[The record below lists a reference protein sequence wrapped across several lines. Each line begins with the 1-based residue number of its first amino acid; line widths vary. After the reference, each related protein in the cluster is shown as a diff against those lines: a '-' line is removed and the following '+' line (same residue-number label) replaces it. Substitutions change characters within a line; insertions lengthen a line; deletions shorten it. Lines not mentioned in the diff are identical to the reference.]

1 MKSYQKNSL
10 TTKARDININSYI
23 LSGNEID
30 TVVFTK
36 GHHIMNK
43 TKKQDRG
50 KKLFLGIDV
59 GSVSVKTVLLD
70 GQKEIVEHRYVRHHG
85 QPLETVRDILKKIS
99 GEHALRQLTGLTVTG
114 TGGQRV
120 ARLLGGTFVNEIIA
134 QTKAVGRY
142 QPEARTV
149 IEIGGEDS
157 KLLMVRRDPRRGV
170 TILEDFSMNTMC
182 AAGTGSFLDQQ
193 ASRLGMT
200 IEEFAR
206 LSLKSEN
213 PPRMAGRCSVF
224 AKSDM
229 IHLQQIGTPDY
240 DIAAG
245 LCFAMARSFKSNIGR
260 GKTFTP
266 PILFQGGVAANP
278 GLVRAFEEILGLGSG
293 ELIIPQHHAHMGAL
307 GTILLAMD
315 GEIEAGE
322 FAGLQDLEADM
333 NSTAAPSEEMTALE
347 LDYEVENEQ
356 RIAFK
361 PVSLDDAE
369 KPVDVYLGIDVGSL
383 STNVVAIDR
392 QHRVL
397 ARRYLRTAGRPIEAV
412 RRGLLEVGQEIGDS
426 VTVRGVGTTGSG
438 RYLTGEFAGAD
449 VVRNEITAQAT
460 AAIDLDPTV
469 DTVFEIGGQDSKY
482 ISIDNGTVVDFEMN
496 KVCAAG
502 TGSFLEEQAEK
513 LGINIVEEFGN
524 LALSSK
530 SPGKFGDRC
539 TVFMESDLV
548 SHQQQGMDKED
559 LVAGLAYSIV
569 YNYLNK
575 VVEDRRV
582 GENIFFQGG
591 TAWNQGVV
599 AAFEKV
605 TGKKITVPPHH
616 DVTGAIGAAILAME
630 NDNGQD
636 TRFHGFDLSRREH
649 TSTSFIC
656 KGCANQCEIRKITF
670 GEEKPLFYGARCEKW
685 EKDDAAK
692 HRGADLP
699 ELFQERETFLL
710 EEFERRGMEE
720 KTARLDPDRVIG
732 IPRVLHFHELLPFWT
747 AFFDELG
754 FGIVLSETTNPRLIY
769 RSVENVVA
777 ETCFPVKVVHGH
789 VLDLMEKGVRKIF
802 LPSIINMPREHP
814 DQGENYYCPLSQG
827 LPYIARSGIPHDPR
841 QVRFLEPYFHFQHE
855 PKYLQ
860 REMIRFGKELGATPP
875 EVKKALTAA
884 WTAQRAFVARC
895 RRRGEEILPGLTG
908 DPRAVVILSRP
919 YNGCDPGLNLGLPRK
934 LRDMG
939 VLAIPQDFLTL
950 ERSPAMTELTGM
962 YWKSGQRILAAAE
975 LIKKHPHLHA
985 IFISNFKCG
994 PDSFISHF
1002 LHHRMDPKPYLQLE
1016 VDEHSADAGVITRC
1030 EAFFDS
1036 LERTPAV
1043 HRREDEK
1050 EKEDEEENVRG

>member
-1 MKSYQKNSL
+1 MTERKHKN
-10 TTKARDININSYI
+10 
-23 LSGNEID
+23 
-30 TVVFTK
+30 
-36 GHHIMNK
+36 
-43 TKKQDRG
+43 RG
-50 KKLFLGIDV
+50 TELFMGIDV
-59 GSVSVKTVLLD
+59 GSVSIKVALLD
-70 GQKEIVEHRYVRHHG
+70 GQERIVEHRYVRHRG
-85 QPLETVRDILKKIS
+85 QPLETVRNILKEMS
-99 GEHALRQLTGLTVTG
+99 GRHALEKLTALAVTG
-114 TGGQRV
+114 TGGQR
-120 ARLLGGTFVNEIIA
+120 AAKLLGGTFVNEIIA

-142 QPEARTV
+142 YPEARTV

-157 KLLMVRRDPRRGV
+157 KLLMVRQDPRRGV
-170 TILEDFSMNTMC
+170 MILEDFSMNTMC

-193 ASRLGMT
+193 ASRLGLT

-206 LSLKSEN
+206 LSLKSES

-229 IHLQQIGTPDY
+229 IHLQQIGTPDF

-278 GLVRAFEEILGLGSG
+278 GLVRAFEEILGLESG
-293 ELIIPQHHAHMGAL
+293 QLIIPEHHAHMSAL
-307 GTILLAMD
+307 GAVLIAMN
-315 GEIEAGE
+315 GEVEVGK
-322 FAGLQDLEADM
+322 FLGLQNLETGM
-333 NSTAAPSEEMTALE
+333 KEVTARTEEMTALE

-361 PVSLDDAE
+361 PVELEETDE
-369 KPVDVYLGIDVGSL
+369 PVDIYLGIDVGSL

-412 RRGLLEVGQEIGDS
+412 RRGLLEIGGEIGDH
-426 VTVRGVGTTGSG
+426 VKVRGVGTTGSG

-513 LGINIVEEFGN
+513 LGINIVEEFGQ

-548 SHQQQGMDKED
+548 SHQQQGMVRED

-582 GENIFFQGG
+582 GDNIFFQGG

-605 TGKKITVPPHH
+605 TEKKITVPPHH

-630 NDNGQD
+630 NDRDGE
-636 TRFHGFDLSRREH
+636 TRFKGFDLSQRTY

-685 EKDDAAK
+685 ERDDSAEQ
-692 HRGADLP
+692 RGADLP
-699 ELFQERETFLL
+699 ELFKEREAFLL
-710 EEFERRGMEE
+710 EEFERRGLRE
-720 KTARLDPDRVIG
+720 KTSQMPPDRVIG
-732 IPRVLHFHELLPFWT
+732 IPRVLHFYELLPFWT
-747 AFFDELG
+747 ALFDELG
-754 FGIVLSETTNPRLIY
+754 FGVVLSETTNPQLIY
-769 RSVENVVA
+769 RSIENVVA

-789 VLDLMEKGVRKIF
+789 ILDLMDKGVRRIF
-802 LPSIINMPREHP
+802 LPSIINMPRAHP
-814 DQGENYYCPLSQG
+814 EQGENYYCPLSQG
-827 LPYIARSGIPHDPR
+827 LPYIARSALSAEALGAE
-841 QVRFLEPYFHFQHE
+841 FLEPYFHFQHE
-855 PKYLQ
+855 PKHLQ
-860 REMIRFGKELGATPP
+860 KEMVRFGKSLGASPGT
-875 EVKKALTAA
+875 VKKALAAA
-884 WTAQRAFVARC
+884 WRAQQAFEERC
-895 RRRGEEILPGLTG
+895 RQRGREILPGLTG

-919 YNGCDPGLNLGLPRK
+919 YNGCDPGLNLGLPKK

-939 VLAIPQDFLTL
+939 VLAIPQDFLSLDDSPTL
-950 ERSPAMTELTGM
+950 KQLTDM

-975 LIKKHPHLHA
+975 ELKKHPHVYA
-985 IFISNFKCG
+985 IFITNFKCG
-994 PDSFISHF
+994 PDSFIAHF
-1002 LHHRMDPKPYLQLE
+1002 LRYRMAGKPYLQLE

-1036 LERTPAV
+1036 LERKPAV
-1043 HRREDEK
+1043 RRKDSEKTAEDQGLSDHDLVSEGQ
-1050 EKEDEEENVRG
+1050 ELYAN

>member
-1 MKSYQKNSL
+1 M
-10 TTKARDININSYI
+10 T
-23 LSGNEID
+23 
-30 TVVFTK
+30 
-36 GHHIMNK
+36 
-43 TKKQDRG
+43 TKKQPARRA
-50 KKLFLGIDV
+50 KLFMGIDV
-59 GSVSVKTVLLD
+59 GSVSVKMVLLD
-70 GQKEIVEHRYVRHHG
+70 GPERIVEHYYVRHKG
-85 QPLETVRDILKKIS
+85 QPLETVRNILKEMS
-99 GEHALRQLTGLTVTG
+99 ARHSLEDLAGLAVTG
-114 TGGQRV
+114 TGGQR
-120 ARLLGGTFVNEIIA
+120 AAKLLGGTFVNEIIA
-134 QTKAVGRY
+134 QTKAVGRFY
-142 QPEARTV
+142 PEARTV

-157 KLLMVRRDPRRGV
+157 KLLMVRQDPRRGV
-170 TILEDFSMNTMC
+170 MILEDFSMNTMC

-193 ASRLGMT
+193 ASRLGLT

-206 LSLKSEN
+206 LSLKAQN

-260 GKTFTP
+260 GKVFTR

-278 GLVRAFEEILGLGSG
+278 GLVRAFEEILGLDSG
-293 ELIIPQHHAHMGAL
+293 ELIIPEYHAHMSAL
-307 GTILLAMD
+307 GAVLIAMD
-315 GEIEAGE
+315 GEIETGR
-322 FAGLQDLEADM
+322 FLGLKDLEANM
-333 NSTAAPSEEMTALE
+333 KNVVAPVEEMTALE

-356 RIAFK
+356 RIAFR
-361 PVSLDDAE
+361 PVELKDGE
-369 KPVDVYLGIDVGSL
+369 EPEDVYLGVDVGSL

-412 RRGLLEVGQEIGDS
+412 RRGLQEIGQEIGDR

-438 RYLTGEFAGAD
+438 RYLTGEFVGAD

-460 AAIDLDPTV
+460 AAIDIDPTV

-482 ISIDNGTVVDFEMN
+482 ISIDHGTVVDFEMN

-530 SPGKFGDRC
+530 TPGKFGDRC

-548 SHQQQGMDKED
+548 SHQQQGMPKED

-582 GENIFFQGG
+582 GDNIFFQGG

-605 TGKKITVPPHH
+605 TEKKITVPPHH
-616 DVTGAIGAAILAME
+616 DVTGAIGAAILALE
-630 NDNGQD
+630 NDRGQG
-636 TRFHGFDLSRREH
+636 TRFKGFDLSQRTY
-649 TSTSFIC
+649 TSSSFTC

-670 GEEKPLFYGARCEKW
+670 GEENPLFYGARCEKW
-685 EKDDAAK
+685 ERDDSGQQ
-692 HRGADLP
+692 RGAGLP
-699 ELFQERETFLL
+699 ELFKEREAFWM
-710 EEFERRGMEE
+710 EELRRRGLEE
-720 KTARLDPDRVIG
+720 KTPQMSPERVIG

-754 FGIVLSETTNPRLIY
+754 FGVVLSEATNPRLIY

-777 ETCFPVKVVHGH
+777 ETCFPVKVIHGH
-789 VLDLMEKGVRKIF
+789 ILDLIDKGVRRIF
-802 LPSIINMPREHP
+802 LPSIINMPRAHP
-814 DQGENYYCPLSQG
+814 DHGENYYCPLSQG
-827 LPYIARSGIPHDPR
+827 LPYIARSAISCDAQGAE
-841 QVRFLEPYFHFQHE
+841 FLEPYFHFQHE
-855 PKYLQ
+855 PKRLQ
-860 REMIRFGKELGATPP
+860 REMIRFGKSLGVSPSQ
-875 EVKKALTAA
+875 VKKALVAA
-884 WTAQRAFVARC
+884 WKAQHDFEQRC
-895 RRRGEEILPGLTG
+895 LRRGEEILAGLRG

-919 YNGCDPGLNLGLPRK
+919 YNGCDAGLNLGLPKK

-939 VLAIPQDFLTL
+939 VLAIPQDFLDL
-950 ERSPAMTELTGM
+950 DKSPAMPQLTGM
-962 YWKSGQRILAAAE
+962 YWKTGQRILAAAE
-975 LIKKHPHLHA
+975 LVKEHHHLHA
-985 IFISNFKCG
+985 IFITNFKCG

-1002 LHHRMDPKPYLQLE
+1002 LRHRMDTKPYLQLE

-1036 LERTPAV
+1036 LERKPAV
-1043 HRREDEK
+1043 RRR
-1050 EKEDEEENVRG
+1050 DEEESVESQSLGDHDLISEGQQLHAGRN

>member
-1 MKSYQKNSL
+1 M
-10 TTKARDININSYI
+10 
-23 LSGNEID
+23 
-30 TVVFTK
+30 
-36 GHHIMNK
+36 
-43 TKKQDRG
+43 
-50 KKLFLGIDV
+50 GIDV
-59 GSVSVKTVLLD
+59 GSVSVKMVLLD
-70 GQKEIVEHRYVRHHG
+70 EQKRIVEHRYVRHHG
-85 QPLETVRDILKKIS
+85 QPLETVRNILKETNKR
-99 GEHALRQLTGLTVTG
+99 HALRQLAGLTVTG

-120 ARLLGGTFVNEIIA
+120 AELLGGTFVNEIIA

-142 QPEARTV
+142 YPKARTV

-157 KLLMVRRDPRRGV
+157 KLLMVRQDPRREV
-170 TILEDFSMNTMC
+170 MILEDFSMNTMC

-193 ASRLGMT
+193 ASRLGLT
-200 IEEFAR
+200 IEGFAR

-240 DIAAG
+240 DIVAG

-278 GLVRAFEEILGLGSG
+278 GLVRAFEEILGLDSG
-293 ELIIPQHHAHMGAL
+293 ELIIPELHAHMGAL
-307 GTILLAMD
+307 GTVLLAMD
-315 GEIEAGE
+315 GETEAGI
-322 FAGLQDLEADM
+322 FLGLQELEADM
-333 NSTAAPSEEMTALE
+333 TAVTDPVDEMTALE

-361 PVSLDDAE
+361 PIQLEDGED
-369 KPVDVYLGIDVGSL
+369 PVEVYLGIDVGSL

-412 RRGLLEVGQEIGDS
+412 RRGLLEIGREIGDR

-513 LGINIVEEFGN
+513 LGINIVEEFGH

-548 SHQQQGMDKED
+548 SHQQQGMPKED

-616 DVTGAIGAAILAME
+616 DVTGAIGAAILALE
-630 NDNGQD
+630 NDRGQPS
-636 TRFHGFDLSRREH
+636 RFHGFDLSRRNY
-649 TSTSFIC
+649 TSSSFIC
-656 KGCANQCEIRKITF
+656 RGCANQCEIRKITF
-670 GEEKPLFYGARCEKW
+670 GKEKPLFYGARCEKW
-685 EKDDAAK
+685 EKGDSAK

-699 ELFQERETFLL
+699 ELFKEREDFLL
-710 EEFERRGMEE
+710 EELERRGMGD
-720 KTARLDPDRVIG
+720 KTTQLSSDRIIG

-754 FGIVLSETTNPRLIY
+754 FGVVLSETTNPRLIY

-789 VLDLMEKGVRKIF
+789 ILDLMDKDVRQIF

-814 DQGENYYCPLSQG
+814 DHGENYYCPLSQG
-827 LPYIARSGIPHDPR
+827 LPYIARSAISCHPE

-855 PKYLQ
+855 PRHLQ
-860 REMIRFGKELGATPP
+860 REIIRFGKELGAKPS

-884 WTAQRAFVARC
+884 WTAQHAFEGRC
-895 RRRGEEILPGLTG
+895 RRRGQEILESLTG
-908 DPRAVVILSRP
+908 DSRAVVILSRP
-919 YNGCDPGLNLGLPRK
+919 YNGCDSGLNLGLPKK

-939 VLAIPQDFLTL
+939 VLAIPQDFLDL
-950 ERSPAMTELTGM
+950 ERSPSMPELSGM

-975 LIKKHPHLHA
+975 LVKRHPHLNA

-1002 LHHRMDPKPYLQLE
+1002 LRHRMEDKPYLQLE

-1036 LERTPAV
+1036 LKRKPAEQPADQPEAV
-1043 HRREDEK
+1043 EAAGLSDRDLIS
-1050 EKEDEEENVRG
+1050 EEQELHAT